1 MMAGRWVRS
10 VGWGWLVWGGAVQ
23 VNYVIPAKPAP
34 ACFKVGAGIQ
44 HTHDIRCL
52 DGLDPSLRWDDGFEG
67 FLDVRIQ
74 MTKKSKQQRV

>member
-1 MMAGRWVRS
+1 MGQRGAGKLCYSSNSKNR
-10 VGWGWLVWGGAVQ
+10 
-23 VNYVIPAKPAP
+23 VIPAKHAP
-34 ACFKVGAGIQ
+34 ACFKVGAGIR